1 MRLLHTSDWHLGIAL
16 GNKPLIEEQHFFLE
30 QLYEIVKDK
39 KADGVIVA
47 GDVFDSSISGND
59 AIALYNDAVTTL
71 CLELQIPVFVI
82 AGNHDGAA
90 RLASCN
96 QLLEKTG
103 LYIAGKLK
111 RDIKPVEM
119 NDTAV
124 FLLPYF
130 NIDEAR
136 ACFPEEEIK
145 SYEDAMKT
153 VCNHL
158 QTLPT
163 KCAKKVL
170 VAHAYVGGA
179 TISESDRAAQVGTA
193 TVVSKSVFEGF
204 DYVALG
210 HLHRQ
215 QKLSEHIYYS
225 GTPIKYSFGEANQQ
239 KGVLL
244 YDTESDEVESIP
256 LTPKRDMRIL
266 EGEYEELLSQAAE
279 SDDYVKIH
287 VTDHYVGLQMV
298 ELFRNYYP
306 NLTVITGKSMI
317 SEQEENSLSIEEMEN
332 LSPMQIV
339 EKFCLEMMDTQ
350 LSEDLRSLFEQ
361 AFAEVEETE

>member
-1 MRLLHTSDWHLGIAL
+1 MKLLHTSDWHLGIAL
-16 GNKPLIEEQHFFLE
+16 GNKSLVDEQRVFLE
-30 QLYEIVKDK
+30 QLYQIAIDK

-59 AIALYNDAVTTL
+59 AIALYNEAVTTL
-71 CLELQIPVFVI
+71 CLQLQIPVFII

-111 RDIKPVEM
+111 KDIKPIEIK
-119 NDTAV
+119 DTAI

-136 ACFPEEEIK
+136 ACFPDADIR
-145 SYEDAMKT
+145 SYEDAMRT
-153 VCNHL
+153 VCEHMKSI
-158 QTLPT
+158 PT
-163 KCAKKVL
+163 MCNKKVL

-179 TISESDRAAQVGTA
+179 SISESDRAAQVGTA

-210 HLHRQ
+210 HLHKQ
-215 QKLSEHIYYS
+215 QQLSEHIYYS
-225 GTPIKYSFGEANQQ
+225 GTPVKYSFGEANQQ

-244 YDTESDEVESIP
+244 YDTKKNTVDSIP
-256 LTPKRDMRIL
+256 LIPKRDLRIL
-266 EGEYEELLSQAAE
+266 EGEYEELLAQATD

-306 NLTVITGKSMI
+306 NLTQITGKSMI
-317 SEQEENSLSIEEMEN
+317 SEQEENSLSIEEMES

-339 EKFCLEMMDTQ
+339 EKFCLEMMDTE
-350 LSEDLRSLFEQ
+350 LTEDLRSLFEQ

>member
-16 GNKPLIEEQHFFLE
+16 GNKPLIEEQQFFLE
-30 QLYEIVKDK
+30 QFYEIVKDK
-39 KADGVIVA
+39 KADGVIIA
-47 GDVFDSSISGND
+47 GDIFDSSISGND

-71 CLELQIPVFVI
+71 CLKLQVPVFLI

-103 LYIAGKLK
+103 LFIAGKLK
-111 RDIKPVEM
+111 KDIKPIEM
-119 NDTAV
+119 DDTAI

-153 VCNHL
+153 VCNYL
-158 QTLPT
+158 RNQPT
-163 KCAKKVL
+163 KCSKKVL
-170 VAHAYVGGA
+170 AAHAYVSGA
-179 TISESDRAAQVGTA
+179 SVSESDRAAQVGTA
-193 TVVSKSVFEGF
+193 TIVSGSAFEGF

-210 HLHRQ
+210 HLHKQ
-215 QKLSEHIYYS
+215 QKISDHIYYS
-225 GTPIKYSFGEANQQ
+225 GTPVKFSFGEAYHQ

-244 YDTESDEVESIP
+244 YDTETNEVESIP
-256 LTPKRDMRIL
+256 LVPKRDMRIL
-266 EGEYEELLSQAAE
+266 EGEYEELLAQATE

-298 ELFRNYYP
+298 EMFRNYYP
-306 NLTVITGKSMI
+306 NLTVITGKSII
-317 SEQEENSLSIEEMEN
+317 SGQEENSLSIEEMEN

-339 EKFCLEMMDTQ
+339 EKFCMEMMDRELTD
-350 LSEDLRSLFEQ
+350 DLRVLFEQ
-361 AFAEVEETE
+361 IFAEAEETE